1 MGFLDKVKA
10 GAEQAKEMAGAAA
23 DKAKQEAKELQLKR
37 ELNDA
42 FDDLGKA
49 TFERIESG
57 ERPSAGR
64 ARPRRRSRPSPP
76 SRRPRAGRPRCP
88 RDPARPP
95 PRGRG
100 APAGRPVV
108 LGSDRTFAS
117 APRRE
122 SG

>member
-42 FDDLGKA
+42 FEDLGKA

-57 ERPSAGR
+57 E
-64 ARPRRRSRPSPP
+64 
-76 SRRPRAGRPRCP
+76 
-88 RDPARPP
+88 
-95 PRGRG
+95 
-100 APAGRPVV
+100 
-108 LGSDRTFAS
+108 LS
-117 APRRE
+117 APGLASRADRIRSVKAQLAALGE
-122 SG
+122 PGAAAASEPAETSEPPAPSGSPTMPS

>member
-42 FDDLGKA
+42 FEDLGKA

-57 ERPSAGR
+57 E
-64 ARPRRRSRPSPP
+64 
-76 SRRPRAGRPRCP
+76 
-88 RDPARPP
+88 
-95 PRGRG
+95 
-100 APAGRPVV
+100 
-108 LGSDRTFAS
+108 LS
-117 APRRE
+117 APGLASRADRIRSVKAQLAALGE
-122 SG
+122 PAAAAEPSEPEPSEQPASSGPPTMPS